1 MGSEF
6 LLFPSTGVVGFLPHS
21 IALPVNKP
29 DERAGRFLAPLLEVV
44 NGLKSSKLV
53 SCFDVWAVRICYAHH
68 AFFRPIGLQS
78 IEERERLR

>member
-44 NGLKSSKLV
+44 NSLKSSKLV
-53 SCFDVWAVRICYAHH
+53 SCFGVWAVRICYAHH
-68 AFFRPIGLQS
+68 AFFGLS
-78 IEERERLR
+78 ASNPLKRERLR